1 MSRRILMKSHDI
13 LVALAVKMNG
23 DWNAIY
29 EFISTK
35 QEFPEE
41 EAKKLLK
48 KVNSKAITCLD
59 EAYPAYLKEI
69 KKPPFVLFYH
79 GDISLLKDGSK
90 IISVVGARKNTAY
103 GKKATEDLVGQLSK
117 NFIIASGMAIGIDSI
132 AHRTAIRN
140 GGKTIAILGCGI
152 NVCYIPDCLDIYEE
166 CKKNHLVISEYPD
179 LTPPTIKSFPVRNR
193 IIAGITRC
201 LLIPEGKISSG
212 TSITA
217 GLMVENNGEVC
228 CVPTDMY
235 SNSLC
240 NHLISY
246 GAVLVETVQDIYDA
260 INFRPP
266 TPIFE
271 K

>member
-1 MSRRILMKSHDI
+1 MKSHDI
-13 LVALAVKMNG
+13 LVALSIKFNG
-23 DWNAIY
+23 DWDQIY
-29 EFISTK
+29 TFISTK
-35 QEFPEE
+35 QQLDED

-48 KVNSKAITCLD
+48 NINSKAITLVD
-59 EAYPAYLKEI
+59 AEYPEYLKEI

-90 IISVVGARKNTAY
+90 IISVVGARKNTSY
-103 GKKATEDLVGQLSK
+103 GQRVTKDLVNELSK
-117 NFIIASGMAIGIDSI
+117 NFIIASGMAIGIDSL
-132 AHRTAIRN
+132 AHRTTLHN
-140 GGKTIAILGCGI
+140 GGKTIAVLGCGI

-179 LTPPTIKSFPVRNR
+179 LTPPSIRTFPIRNR

-201 LLIPEGKISSG
+201 LLIPEGKINSG

-217 GLMVENNGEVC
+217 TLMAENGGEVC
-228 CVPTDMY
+228 CVPTSIYVD
-235 SNSLC
+235 SLC
-240 NHLISY
+240 NHLISC
-246 GAVLVETVQDIYDA
+246 GAVLVEGVQDIYDA
-260 INFRPP
+260 INFRPE